1 MLKQLLLFL
10 IAFLFIQQV
19 NSQSTSSEQLV
30 RSTTSVAGSSEIISI
45 NNKEYV
51 IQQSVGQTSAIG
63 TYEKNNYNLR
73 QGFIQPNVLSKIMDK
88 NIPINL
94 NVEVYPNPFSENI
107 SISFEKEIKGEVKVY
122 LFDMLGR
129 QIYTNKYESRKKINI
144 DLHDFAV
151 AHYILKVRFNNRQ
164 FIKKIIKK

>member
-1 MLKQLLLFL
+1 MKKQLLSFL
-10 IAFLFIQQV
+10 IVFTIINQIPAQ
-19 NSQSTSSEQLV
+19 NSSSSQLV
-30 RSTTSVAGSSEIISI
+30 RSTTGVSGSSSTISI
-45 NNKEYV
+45 NNKNYIIE
-51 IQQSVGQTSAIG
+51 QSIGQSSAIG
-63 TYEKNNYNLR
+63 TFKANGYTFR
-73 QGFIQPNVLSKIMDK
+73 QGFIQPNILSKIIDK
-88 NIPINL
+88 DIPMNL
-94 NVEVYPNPFSENI
+94 DVVVFPNPFSENI
-107 SISFEKEIKGEVKVY
+107 SISFKEEIEGEVKVY